1 MKSLILLRKYTTIDT
16 NISIKTTKQVCIH
29 EYICII
35 FLYFRLTTNT
45 LLGESE
51 DSLYLINILF
61 YGWRFTELSREGN
74 QLNTYH

>member
-45 LLGESE
+45 LLGET
-51 DSLYLINILF
+51 LY
-61 YGWRFTELSREGN
+61 
-74 QLNTYH
+74 